1 MRMKELYSH
10 MNARNKR
17 EQKTNQRKKAN
28 SERKP
33 KKRRQQHEHEHLET
47 RMFN

>member
-1 MRMKELYSH
+1 MKEVFPY

-17 EQKTNQRKKAN
+17 EQKTNQQKKAT

-33 KKRRQQHEHEHLET
+33 KKQRPQHEHEHLET